1 MLTIVSVIFIVL
13 QALIA
18 NWLYNHHDDCLE
30 PLKFKNQG
38 IAMLICLT
46 YIYTIIITEWRL
58 EWLF

>member
-13 QALIA
+13 QVFIV

-38 IAMLICLT
+38 IVMLICLT
-46 YIYTIIITEWRL
+46 YLYTIVITEWRL